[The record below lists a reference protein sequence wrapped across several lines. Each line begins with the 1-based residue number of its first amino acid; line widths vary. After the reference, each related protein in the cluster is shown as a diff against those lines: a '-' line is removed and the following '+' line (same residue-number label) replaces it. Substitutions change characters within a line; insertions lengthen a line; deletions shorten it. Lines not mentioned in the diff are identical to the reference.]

1 MKNSTAGMESMA
13 ETEPIGVITSR
24 TNGSRVFVLSAQAW
38 SQIEKQLF
46 NTFSTGASSFLVHL
60 GEYYGRAIVREAK
73 AGVQPPAFER
83 VLQTLASASGW
94 GEISVKGLTRG
105 DTAFTVET
113 RNCVFCSQAS
123 QLKSCYFLLGV
134 VAGAAGETFG
144 KQFEATEH
152 QCGHSGS
159 QVCRMTVE
167 PAESR
172 ERTGLIPAVG
182 RVLG

>member
-1 MKNSTAGMESMA
+1 MESMA
-13 ETEPIGVITSR
+13 ATEPDGILTSR

-38 SQIEKQLF
+38 SQIERQLF

-60 GEYYGRAIVREAK
+60 GEYYGRAIVKEAK
-73 AGVQPPAFER
+73 VGTAEHLGFER
-83 VLQTLASASGW
+83 ILQTLASASGW
-94 GEISVKGLTRG
+94 GELSVKGLTEG
-105 DTAFTVET
+105 DTPFTVEM

-144 KQFEATEH
+144 RRFEATEH

-172 ERTGLIPAVG
+172 DRAGLIPAVG